1 MGDKMTCMPFSQ
13 IMDWVLEE
21 KKAGKTVFGTHK
33 KYVAGEEK
41 AEIFGRDLE
50 APIGPA
56 SSSGASHRSA
66 SRPPHAACAEYHC
79 SVLYGKPFL

>member
-13 IMDWVLEE
+13 IMNWVLEE

-41 AEIFGRDLE
+41 AEELRQE
-50 APIGPA
+50 
-56 SSSGASHRSA
+56 SGDSHRSG

>member
-21 KKAGKTVFGTHK
+21 KKANKTVFGTHK

-41 AEIFGRDLE
+41 TEIFGRNLE
-50 APIGPA
+50 N
-56 SSSGASHRSA
+56 SHRSG
-66 SRPPHAACAEYHC
+66 SRTPIHSLLRISLRRIIQEA
-79 SVLYGKPFL
+79 VFLS